1 MASYL
6 IVDRSE
12 EYVCLHLFARDAAG
26 KHILPG
32 VVEAVLDEDFR
43 HVFDLNDYQMRR
55 GREEKEGNKRTFEP
69 PNAVPYCRFPSRT
82 PA

>member
-12 EYVCLHLFARDAAG
+12 EYVCLHLFASDTAG

-32 VVEAVLDEDFR
+32 VVEAVLDENFR
-43 HVFDLNDYQMRR
+43 HVFDLNDVDIR
-55 GREEKEGNKRTFEP
+55 
-69 PNAVPYCRFPSRT
+69 
-82 PA
+82 